1 MGLRDL
7 PDLIRQ
13 RVIRS
18 ATSPFGHADYPL
30 ANTLA
35 YRGDPGLFG
44 PGAASW
50 QVIGDVAAFAGGIRA
65 LLIQAAHPEV
75 VAGVEDHS
83 KYREDPLGRLSR
95 TSAYVTA
102 TTYGAIPEV
111 EAAVAMVRGA
121 HRGVAGS
128 SHRGR
133 RYSATNAAHAAWVH
147 NVLTDSFL
155 AAYQAFG
162 PDPLPPGDD
171 DRFVREQAVIG
182 RMLDADPVP
191 ETASELRMWVSEH
204 PDVGR
209 SPGMERA
216 VEFLTDPPLSPGQ
229 RAGYKL
235 LAAAAISTMPDRI
248 RTVLGLAD
256 SVTGEMAGTATLRFL
271 RWALGSSPSWQI
283 ALLRSGAPIPEGRF
297 TQRTVLEPPRNLAE
311 LDDQTGGTRAHPG

>member
-13 RVIRS
+13 RVIQS

-35 YRGDPGLFG
+35 HRGDPGLFG

-75 VAGVEDHS
+75 VAGVEEHS
-83 KYREDPLGRLSR
+83 RYREDPLGRLSR

-121 HRGVAGS
+121 HRGVAGE

-133 RYSATNAAHAAWVH
+133 RYSAANAGNAAWVH

-162 PDPLPPGDD
+162 PDPLQPGDD

-182 RMLDADPVP
+182 RMLDADPIP
-191 ETASELRMWVSEH
+191 ETAAELRAWVADH

-216 VEFLTDPPLSPGQ
+216 VEFLVDPPLSPGQ
-229 RAGYKL
+229 KAGYKL
-235 LAAAAISTMPDRI
+235 LAAAAISTMPERI
-248 RTVLGLAD
+248 RDTIELSDSAAGDLAGL
-256 SVTGEMAGTATLRFL
+256 ATLRFL
-271 RWALGSSPSWQI
+271 RWALGSSPSWQL
-283 ALLRSGAPIPEGRF
+283 ALVRSGAPIPEGQFR
-297 TQRTVLEPPRNLAE
+297 QRSVLEP
-311 LDDQTGGTRAHPG
+311 G

>member
-13 RVIRS
+13 RVIQS

-30 ANTLA
+30 AHTLD

-50 QVIGDVAAFAGGIRA
+50 QIIGDVAAFAGGIRA

-75 VAGVEDHS
+75 VAGVDEHS
-83 KYREDPLGRLSR
+83 RYREDPLGRLSR

-121 HRGVAGS
+121 HRGVAGE
-128 SHRGR
+128 SHRGK
-133 RYSATNAAHAAWVH
+133 RYAASNPGHAAWVH

-155 AAYQAFG
+155 AAYEAFG
-162 PDPLPPGDD
+162 PQPLAPGDA

-182 RMLDADPVP
+182 RMLDARPVP
-191 ETASELRMWVSEH
+191 ETADELRRWVADH
-204 PDVGR
+204 PDLGP
-209 SPGMERA
+209 SPGLKHA
-216 VEFLTDPPLSPGQ
+216 VDFLTDPPLSPGQ
-229 RAGYKL
+229 KAGYRL
-235 LAAAAISTMPDRI
+235 LSVAAISTIPERI
-248 RTVLGLAD
+248 RTILGVER
-256 SVTGEMAGTATLRFL
+256 SIVGSTAGSAALGFL
-271 RWALGSSPSWQI
+271 RWALGSSPSWHV
-283 ALLRSGAPIPEGRF
+283 ALMRVGTPIPEGMF
-297 TQRTVLEPPRNLAE
+297 TQRPAFERARPVDVVELAVE
-311 LDDQTGGTRAHPG
+311 EDP